1 MTALAGKRRIVE
13 CTHVNYADRK
23 GLPLKKVCTGKCAA
37 VLDTIAFTRG
47 VKSVVANSD
56 KDTVS
61 DVQF

>member
-13 CTHVNYADRK
+13 WTHANYADRK

-37 VLDTIAFTRG
+37 VLDTIVFTRG